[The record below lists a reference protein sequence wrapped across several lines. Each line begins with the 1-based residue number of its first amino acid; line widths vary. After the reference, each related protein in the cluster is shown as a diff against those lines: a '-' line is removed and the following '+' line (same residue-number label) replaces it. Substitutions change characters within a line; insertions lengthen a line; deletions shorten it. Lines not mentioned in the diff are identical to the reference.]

1 MSATLM
7 FKNPLPLVVT
17 AIIATGALRFALTV
31 WGVSDDITK
40 YASMTVIILGA
51 ALYYGLR
58 AASYRELLR
67 ISYALLIPYML
78 VEIAAIGYTWS
89 TGRRTIF
96 HAPQYSFGT
105 PIHLHFW
112 GHAAGGLTWEPLSV
126 FMLMAILRALRT
138 RVLAR
143 R

>member
-1 MSATLM
+1 MNQTLM
-7 FKNPLPLVVT
+7 FKNPLPLIVA
-17 AIIATGALRFALTV
+17 AIIAIGALRFALTV
-31 WGVSDDITK
+31 RGVSDDITK

-51 ALYYGLR
+51 ALYYGFR
-58 AASYRELLR
+58 AASYRELLW

-78 VEIAAIGYTWS
+78 VEIAGIGYAWC
-89 TGRRTIF
+89 TGRSTIF

-112 GHAAGGLTWEPLSV
+112 GHAVGGLTWEPLSV
-126 FMLMAILRALRT
+126 FLLMAILRALRT
-138 RVLAR
+138 RVFAR